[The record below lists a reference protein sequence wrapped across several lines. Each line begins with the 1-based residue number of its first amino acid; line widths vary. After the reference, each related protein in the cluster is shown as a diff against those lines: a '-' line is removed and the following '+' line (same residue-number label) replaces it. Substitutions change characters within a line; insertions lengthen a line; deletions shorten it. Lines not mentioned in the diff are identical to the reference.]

1 MHLNGIMLN
10 LLAVLLSVIGIDKI
24 NFNYNIPIKDIEI
37 LNTFI
42 MNNLDQSITL
52 NLINAQQ
59 AIMF

>member
-42 MNNLDQSITL
+42 MNNLDQAITL

>member
-1 MHLNGIMLN
+1 MHLNGIMLT

-42 MNNLDQSITL
+42 MNNLDQAITL